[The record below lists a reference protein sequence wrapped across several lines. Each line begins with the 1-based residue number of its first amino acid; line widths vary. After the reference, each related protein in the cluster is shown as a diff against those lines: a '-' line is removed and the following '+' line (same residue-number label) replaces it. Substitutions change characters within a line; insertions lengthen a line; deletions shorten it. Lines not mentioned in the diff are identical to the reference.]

1 MSFSFEASK
10 FFSALASDGAIN
22 EEMLSASE
30 LDRIYGPLRQQVNES
45 LQKQD
50 SVMSQVQ
57 VNIRQKLYIRVW
69 RIQTHECSV
78 SEILTIKCC
87 CRNWFKYHIEKGNS
101 SFFNL
106 KLKNKSELFPFS
118 NQNKIHVSKLYNILK
133 FLLKSQLLFTQNDR
147 EQTG

>member
-1 MSFSFEASK
+1 MLLCKLSYLICISFSFEASK

-57 VNIRQKLYIRVW
+57 VNITLKQYINM
-69 RIQTHECSV
+69 
-78 SEILTIKCC
+78 K
-87 CRNWFKYHIEKGNS
+87 NPNS
-101 SFFNL
+101 
-106 KLKNKSELFPFS
+106 
-118 NQNKIHVSKLYNILK
+118 
-133 FLLKSQLLFTQNDR
+133 
-147 EQTG
+147 

>member
-69 RIQTHECSV
+69 RIQTHECSAAGIDL
-78 SEILTIKCC
+78 STILKRGIAL
-87 CRNWFKYHIEKGNS
+87 
-101 SFFNL
+101 FFNL

>member
-1 MSFSFEASK
+1 MLLCLLLNLICMSFSFEASK

-57 VNIRQKLYIRVW
+57 VNIRQKLYIRV
-69 RIQTHECSV
+69 
-78 SEILTIKCC
+78 
-87 CRNWFKYHIEKGNS
+87 
-101 SFFNL
+101 
-106 KLKNKSELFPFS
+106 
-118 NQNKIHVSKLYNILK
+118 
-133 FLLKSQLLFTQNDR
+133 
-147 EQTG
+147 